1 MCVCVRWCRLRG
13 CNSKRIPFSSASLL
27 LMSAADDGT
36 RVSPATREQRERE
49 KHSFIPSCL
58 LSLYLSRCLRLPS
71 LMTLSLHSLPRF
83 PRATRRTSSS
93 RERTSSQRV
102 SLADTHSLLPAS
114 TDSHTHNRT
123 HTLSLS
129 HRKVCVRSVDR
140 KSVLRDG
147 SRGARAAGLRD
158 ASRATAHHGS
168 E

>member
-58 LSLYLSRCLRLPS
+58 PLSLSLPS
-71 LMTLSLHSLPRF
+71 PAFADDSVAAFAAQVSQSNSTHVFLTRTDLQSEGESRRHALP
-83 PRATRRTSSS
+83 PSCIN
-93 RERTSSQRV
+93 
-102 SLADTHSLLPAS
+102 
-114 TDSHTHNRT
+114 SHTQPHS
-123 HTLSLS
+123 HALS